1 LVVCRLTK
9 HLRVRA
15 ADCRFPEQH
24 LFSGVPAPVATPR
37 LSILITQDFTH
48 ASINERDFCREPG
61 RRNRYGAAVN
71 SAKPLVSG
79 TAVTVITG
87 VREAGPGLAV
97 DETELEAVATMS
109 GRERSPSG
117 PRDDGVESE
126 LPVPAGELFG
136 GKYTLEHMF
145 AEGGMGVVCLGRHV
159 DLDQVVAIKFLRR
172 ALSGRPTIVQRFLNE
187 ARALAAL
194 RSEHVVRVMD
204 VGQLESGRPYLVME
218 HLDGV
223 HLQALLEQN
232 GPLSVETAVGYAIQ
246 VCEPLAEAHAL
257 GIVHR
262 DIKPENLFLWSGG
275 PTADSVKVL
284 DFGLAKQLGSSR
296 ALGVTGPQDSL
307 GSPGYMSPEQVS
319 TPQLVDARTDVW
331 SLGVVLYQ
339 LLTNVSPFEGG
350 SLVEVL
356 SHILQASPP
365 SLPNVVPGLDLELDA
380 IVQRCLEK
388 SPEARYQTMGQLAD
402 ALSAYLAERQSLLHA
417 PGRETP
423 ASLPPAKEAK
433 IRLPGVHSRWP
444 ALIAALIVVISAAFY
459 AADRSGQVRLRNLTD
474 GWLTASS
481 FDVEAPSSPRAHA
494 YETAT
499 PFLRGVTP
507 DSHARE
513 ANGAPAP
520 AAIAERELASIAAIA
535 SPVAQPPLTEEERE
549 RRQAGYREYL
559 ESEGLTPLTEPSP

>member
-1 LVVCRLTK
+1 V
-9 HLRVRA
+9 
-15 ADCRFPEQH
+15 
-24 LFSGVPAPVATPR
+24 SGA
-37 LSILITQDFTH
+37 
-48 ASINERDFCREPG
+48 
-61 RRNRYGAAVN
+61 RN
-71 SAKPLVSG
+71 PVSG
-79 TAVTVITG
+79 TAATVVTG
-87 VREAGPGLAV
+87 VREAEPKPADDADV
-97 DETELEAVATMS
+97 EAAATMS
-109 GRERSPSG
+109 GRDRSPSDTG
-117 PRDDGVESE
+117 PRDDTLESE

-136 GKYTLEHMF
+136 GKYTLERMF

-172 ALSGRPTIVQRFLNE
+172 ALAGRPTIVQRFLNE

-194 RSEHVVRVMD
+194 RSEHVVRVID

-223 HLQALLEQN
+223 HLEALLERE

-246 VCEPLAEAHAL
+246 VCESLAEAHAL

-319 TPQLVDARTDVW
+319 TPQLVDARTDIW
-331 SLGVVLYQ
+331 SLGVVLYR

-356 SHILQASPP
+356 SHILKATPP
-365 SLPNVVPGLDLELDA
+365 ALPNVVPGLDLELDA

-388 SPEARYQTMGQLAD
+388 SPEARYQTMGQLTD
-402 ALSAYLAERQSLLHA
+402 DLNAYLTERQRVLLGPESEA
-417 PGRETP
+417 A
-423 ASLPPAKEAK
+423 ASLPPEEGKLR
-433 IRLPGVHSRWP
+433 IPGVHSRAP
-444 ALIAALIVVISAAFY
+444 ALIVALVVAISSGFY
-459 AADRSGQVRLRNLTD
+459 VADRTGRVRLRNLTD
-474 GWLTASS
+474 GWLTPAASGA
-481 FDVEAPSSPRAHA
+481 DPSSVTRERVYDPLP
-494 YETAT
+494 
-499 PFLRGVTP
+499 PFSRGILTV
-507 DSHARE
+507 DRARE
-513 ANGAPAP
+513 ANGAPALP
-520 AAIAERELASIAAIA
+520 AALERELPGLPSVQRPAE
-535 SPVAQPPLTEEERE
+535 PPMSDEERE

-559 ESEGLTPLTEPSP
+559 ESQGLTPLSEALP